1 MYFLQWKYAESS
13 VVQRYFEAAE
23 TLDKSYISDHLKE
36 PEGDL
41 LYNVPLRDS
50 KVYIYILLEF
60 QSTVPRFMAP

>member
-1 MYFLQWKYAESS
+1 M
-13 VVQRYFEAAE
+13 VQRYFEAAE